1 MKEYP
6 IQWPLLILSIFILSS
21 CAGPPVVIPP
31 SWDYEPKAIH
41 IHLKSD
47 PQLNL
52 YQGKSHTIVF
62 CLYLLT
68 DPNEINQLVD
78 EKGGLER
85 LCECSKFHPS
95 VTAAK
100 RFIIHPN
107 KEYRE
112 TIDRAA
118 GAKYVAVVAGYF
130 NLKKENM
137 YRLYTVPVVEE
148 KKKNTV
154 YQKPAP
160 LQINLFLGA
169 QQIEDLKGK

>member
-1 MKEYP
+1 MKPYP
-6 IQWPLLILSIFILSS
+6 VHWPLLIFLILILYS

-31 SWDYEPKAIH
+31 TWDYEPKAIH
-41 IHLKSD
+41 LNIKSD

-52 YQGKSHTIVF
+52 YQGKSHTLVLCI
-62 CLYLLT
+62 YLLT

-78 EKGGLER
+78 EKGGLEK

-112 TIDRAA
+112 TLDRAA
-118 GAKYVAVVAGYF
+118 GAKYVALVAGYF

-137 YRLYTVPVVEE
+137 YRLYHIPVVEE
-148 KKKNTV
+148 KKKNTI
-154 YQKPAP
+154 YQKPGP
-160 LQINLFLGA
+160 LQIDLLLGA
-169 QQIEDLKGK
+169 QQIQDVKGK